1 MRTYAECVG
10 ADACIRPREHI
21 ECSPTGVGQRPCS
34 LFLQRRACISI
45 HSVYNRLVTQYSFAE

>member
-21 ECSPTGVGQRPCS
+21 ECSPTGVGQRPCG
-34 LFLQRRACISI
+34 LFWQRRACISI
-45 HSVYNRLVTQYSFAE
+45 HSVYNRLVTQYFFAE